1 MKELFM
7 LNKKHL
13 YNLRHLPQ
21 FKVLSANAVYHG
33 TRNISLLGHTIRE
46 DSFQ

>member
-13 YNLRHLPQ
+13 YSLRHLPQ
-21 FKVLSANAVYHG
+21 FGVLSANAVYHG
-33 TRNISLLGHTIRE
+33 TRNISLLGPMIRE